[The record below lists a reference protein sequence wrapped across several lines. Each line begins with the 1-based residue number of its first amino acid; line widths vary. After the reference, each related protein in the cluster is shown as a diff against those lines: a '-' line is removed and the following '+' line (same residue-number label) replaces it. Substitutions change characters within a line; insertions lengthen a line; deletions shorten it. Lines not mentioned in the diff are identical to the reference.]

1 MSFPAPMDYRLAIQN
16 PAGSLGL
23 PWLTTWEAAE
33 DNLGLPLSW
42 AGAYAVVFKLQ
53 EPGGPNLRAV
63 RCLTQHI
70 PDLQARYRAYEAFY
84 AAAPY
89 DLKACLL
96 PARYHQQGIRL
107 SPTAG
112 TAWWPVVEM
121 DWSPAKSFPFWVAS
135 QAGNRA
141 QLQQLQAQLKALSRR
156 MAQVGMVHGD
166 LQHGNLLVGSQG
178 PILIDYDS
186 MQVPASRHL
195 RAVSGGIPSFRHP
208 LQTPSTDAIHHD
220 RFAFLLFHLGL
231 EALVYLPSLAQRFGA
246 IEGFLFTG
254 ADLKSH
260 GRSELFTTLLA
271 HPALKAMTT
280 AFLEVCRRPAD
291 QVPDLTSF
299 LNCVQG
305 AGKRTAPPSLTPWTE
320 AALDTLNRMF
330 DTKPQQAPEFTATT
344 AQQPLLSQPVLQST
358 GQQGSPLLPSTSVS
372 HFPWRKAAGLCAAAL
387 TLAGLVWGIAQLTPP
402 QGLEEHP
409 RLHSVRNEVARIS
422 MEGEKEAEALVETL
436 DKELITLADHPSEL
450 LLYTLTHDGSLEAVT
465 VSQRCHDLV
474 TTREQARL
482 NLAAYPLLV
491 TQVDAILR
499 GKGVTP
505 EQAIQAL
512 LALPGLPRS
521 VRENLEPSPHLK
533 ASK

>member
-1 MSFPAPMDYRLAIQN
+1 MTFPTPIDYRLAIQN

-23 PWLTTWEAAE
+23 PWLQNWRAAE
-33 DNLGLPLSW
+33 DRLGLPLSW

-53 EPGGPNLRAV
+53 EPRGQKLRAL

-70 PDLQARYRAYEAFY
+70 PDLEARYQAYTLFY
-84 AAAPY
+84 AAAPS

-96 PARYHQQGIRL
+96 PARYYKQGIRL
-107 SPTAG
+107 SPTTG

-121 DWSPAKSFPFWVAS
+121 DWSPAKSFSSWITS
-135 QAGNRA
+135 QAGNQV
-141 QLQQLQAQLKALSRR
+141 QLRWLQAHLKALSLR
-156 MAQVGMVHGD
+156 MAQLGMVHGD
-166 LQHGNLLVGSQG
+166 LQHGNLLVGHQG
-178 PILIDYDS
+178 PLLIDYDS
-186 MQVPASRHL
+186 IQVPASRHL
-195 RAVSGGIPSFRHP
+195 RSVSGGIPSFRHP
-208 LQTPSTDAIHHD
+208 LQTAATDPIYHD

-231 EALVYLPSLAQRFGA
+231 EALVHLPGLAQRFAA

-254 ADLKSH
+254 ADLKSPS
-260 GRSELFTTLLA
+260 RSEVFKALLA
-271 HPALKAMTT
+271 NPALKAMATL
-280 AFLEVCRRPAD
+280 FLEVCRKPAD
-291 QVPDLTSF
+291 QVPDLPTF
-299 LNCVQG
+299 LGRIQG
-305 AGKRTAPPSLTPWTE
+305 AGKKPTPYALTPWTK
-320 AALDTLNRMF
+320 AALDVLDEMF
-330 DTKPQQAPEFTATT
+330 RPKVLQAAKPQTT
-344 AQQPLLSQPVLQST
+344 AVQHRPTSGPILQSASI
-358 GQQGSPLLPSTSVS
+358 QGGLSLPSTSVS

-512 LALPGLPRS
+512 LALPDLPRS
-521 VRENLEPSPHLK
+521 VREDLEPSPHLK